1 MVVEEHHGQI
11 VFRQFIFELPK
22 PLKGGTAGIS
32 DEQSFLEGEFSARQR
47 TVLIGY
53 LLKSI
58 DQIEVYRERGV
69 VVIDANYEKRF
80 PLFWIL
86 DGVMRFDDLVV
97 ETRPTG
103 QT

>member
-58 DQIEVYRERGV
+58 DQIEVHIGRKDV
-69 VVIDANYEKRF
+69 F
-80 PLFWIL
+80 PYAFG
-86 DGVMRFDDLVV
+86 DVRVDL
-97 ETRPTG
+97 
-103 QT
+103 